1 MFWYLI
7 AAFTSYLKG
16 RNVAASII
24 GQNAHLSPIIIE
36 YFLQKKKKLYIRQ
49 SNQTTCLHSQTKV
62 MIYLRQ
68 QGNQTKRKPRNSTLI
83 SLSLT
88 F

>member
-36 YFLQKKKKLYIRQ
+36 YFLQKKKNYI
-49 SNQTTCLHSQTKV
+49 
-62 MIYLRQ
+62 
-68 QGNQTKRKPRNSTLI
+68 
-83 SLSLT
+83 
-88 F
+88 